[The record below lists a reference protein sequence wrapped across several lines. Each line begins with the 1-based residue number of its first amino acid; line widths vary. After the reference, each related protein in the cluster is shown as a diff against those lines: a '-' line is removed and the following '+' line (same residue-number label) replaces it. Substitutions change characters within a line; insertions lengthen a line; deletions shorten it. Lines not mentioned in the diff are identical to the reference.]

1 MAATAPPPHHPAVAP
16 GERAS
21 MFPDGRPSL
30 TPARATIVAPP
41 PPIGPW
47 QRFLDNSKL
56 SLDDLGGMAYLLRDA
71 AVATFARPFELKEI
85 IYQLESLG
93 LKSVTIALLTAL
105 FVGMVM
111 TVQFAF
117 GLERFGAT
125 DYVGR
130 VIGLSI
136 TRELAPALTALV
148 VGSRIGSGMAAELG
162 SMAVTEQID
171 AIRAL
176 GADPVK
182 KLVVPRLIAC
192 LILMPVLTIFA
203 DVIGFTGA
211 MGVAKLQFDTP
222 MGFFFRTALES
233 INMQDFMSGV
243 GKSPFFGVTIAVI
256 GCYYGMQTR
265 GGTEGVGR
273 STTRT
278 VVACAIAVLVAD
290 FFLTKLFLSVK
301 I

>member
-1 MAATAPPPHHPAVAP
+1 MTTDAPRTTQAPQSRMSMLPVAAPRKTWWELQVEGATA
-16 GERAS
+16 
-21 MFPDGRPSL
+21 F
-30 TPARATIVAPP
+30 
-41 PPIGPW
+41 
-47 QRFLDNSKL
+47 
-56 SLDDLGGMAYLLRDA
+56 LDDLGGMSIMLKDTAR
-71 AVATFARPFELKEI
+71 VVFARPFEFKEV
-85 IYQLESLG
+85 IYQVEQMG
-93 LKSVTIALLTAL
+93 VRSVSIALITAV

-136 TRELAPALTALV
+136 TRELAPSLTALV
-148 VGSRIGSGMAAELG
+148 VGSRIGSGMAAEIG

-176 GADPVK
+176 GADPLK
-182 KLVVPRLIAC
+182 KLVVPRLVAC
-192 LILMPVLTIFA
+192 LILIPVLALFA
-203 DVIGFTGA
+203 DVVGFAGA
-211 MGVAKLQFDTP
+211 MVVARLQFDTP

-233 INMQDFMSGV
+233 INMQDFMSGF
-243 GKSPFFGVTIAVI
+243 GKAPFFGVIIAVI

-273 STTRT
+273 ATTRT
-278 VVACAIAVLVAD
+278 VVASAIAILMSD
-290 FFLTKLFLSVK
+290 FFLTKFFLSL
-301 I
+301 

>member
-1 MAATAPPPHHPAVAP
+1 MSAAAPEPPPAP
-16 GERAS
+16 RSPS
-21 MFPDGRPSL
+21 ML
-30 TPARATIVAPP
+30 PP
-41 PPIGPW
+41 PPRHKPW
-47 QRFLDNSKL
+47 YAAQLESITVFLDE
-56 SLDDLGGMAYLLRDA
+56 LGGMAILFRDA
-71 AVATFARPFELKEI
+71 TLAAFARPFEWREVV
-85 IYQLESLG
+85 YQLEQMG
-93 LKSVTIALLTAL
+93 VKSISIALITAM

-136 TRELAPALTALV
+136 TRELAPSLTALV
-148 VGSRIGSGMAAELG
+148 VGSRIGSGMAAEIG

-182 KLVVPRLIAC
+182 KLVTPRLIAC
-192 LILMPVLTIFA
+192 VILIPVLALFA
-203 DVIGFTGA
+203 DVVGFGGA
-211 MGVAKLQFDTP
+211 MVVANLQFDTP
-222 MGFFFRTALES
+222 MGFFLRTALES
-233 INMQDFMSGV
+233 INMQDFMSGL
-243 GKSPFFGVTIAVI
+243 GKAPFFGVSIAMI

-273 STTRT
+273 ATTRT
-278 VVACAIAVLVAD
+278 VVVSAVSILVSD
-290 FFLTKLFLSVK
+290 FMLTKLFLSL
-301 I
+301 

>member
-1 MAATAPPPHHPAVAP
+1 MTAPQPEAHPQ
-16 GERAS
+16 RS
-21 MFPDGRPSL
+21 PS
-30 TPARATIVAPP
+30 IVPP
-41 PPIGPW
+41 PPKHTPW
-47 QRFLDNSKL
+47 YGAQLESAMIFLDE
-56 SLDDLGGMAYLLRDA
+56 LGGMAILFRDA
-71 AVATFARPFELKEI
+71 TVASFARPFEWREV
-85 IYQLESLG
+85 IYQLEQMG
-93 LKSVTIALLTAL
+93 VRSVSIALITAV

-136 TRELAPALTALV
+136 TRELAPSLTALV
-148 VGSRIGSGMAAELG
+148 VGSRIGSGMAAEIG

-182 KLVVPRLIAC
+182 KLVTPRLIAC
-192 LILMPVLTIFA
+192 VILIPVLALFA
-203 DVIGFTGA
+203 DVVGFGGA
-211 MGVAKLQFDTP
+211 MVVANLQFDTP
-222 MGFFFRTALES
+222 MGFFLRTALES
-233 INMQDFMSGV
+233 INMQDFMSGL
-243 GKSPFFGVTIAVI
+243 GKAPFFGVSIAMI

-273 STTRT
+273 ATTRT
-278 VVACAIAVLVAD
+278 VVVSAISILIAD
-290 FFLTKLFLSVK
+290 FMLTKLFLSL
-301 I
+301 

>member
-1 MAATAPPPHHPAVAP
+1 MPMPPDEAPDAAAAGDRPSLVP
-16 GERAS
+16 GGRAS
-21 MFPDGRPSL
+21 MLPPMPMPDTGSWEKSL
-30 TPARATIVAPP
+30 ER
-41 PPIGPW
+41 
-47 QRFLDNSKL
+47 SKEA
-56 SLDDLGGMAYLLRDA
+56 LDDLGGMGALLKDA
-71 AVATFARPFELKEI
+71 VVAVFARPFELREVV
-85 IYQLESLG
+85 YQLESMG
-93 LKSVTIALLTAL
+93 IRSVTIALLTAM

-136 TRELAPALTALV
+136 TRELAPALTAIV
-148 VGSRIGSGMAAELG
+148 VGSRIGSGMAAEIG
-162 SMAVTEQID
+162 AMAVTEQVD

-182 KLVVPRLIAC
+182 KLVVPRLVAC
-192 LILMPVLTIFA
+192 VILMPVLTVFA
-203 DVIGFTGA
+203 DVVGFAGA
-211 MGVAKLQFDTP
+211 MGVAKVQFDTP

-233 INMQDFMSGV
+233 INMQDFMSGL
-243 GKSPFFGVTIAVI
+243 GKSPFFGVTIAII
-256 GCYYGMQTR
+256 GCYYGMLTR

-278 VVACAIAVLVAD
+278 VVASAIAVLVAD
-290 FFLTKLFLSVK
+290 FLLTKLFLS
-301 I
+301 ISL

>member
-1 MAATAPPPHHPAVAP
+1 MNPPP
-16 GERAS
+16 ER
-21 MFPDGRPSL
+21 
-30 TPARATIVAPP
+30 PARAPSVVPP
-41 PPIGPW
+41 SPTSW
-47 QRFLDNSKL
+47 TRVQLQRSLAFLDE
-56 SLDDLGGMAYLLRDA
+56 LGGMSVLFKDA
-71 AVATFARPFELKEI
+71 VVASFARPFEWREVV
-85 IYQLESLG
+85 YQLETMG
-93 LKSVTIALLTAL
+93 VNSVSIALITAM

-136 TRELAPALTALV
+136 TRELAPSLTALV
-148 VGSRIGSGMAAELG
+148 VGSRIGSGMAAEIG

-182 KLVVPRLIAC
+182 KLVTPRLIAC
-192 LILMPVLTIFA
+192 VILIPVLALFA
-203 DVIGFTGA
+203 DVVGFGGA
-211 MGVAKLQFDTP
+211 MVVANLQFDTP

-233 INMQDFMSGV
+233 INMQDFMSGL
-243 GKSPFFGVTIAVI
+243 GKAPFFGVTIAMI

-273 STTRT
+273 ATTRT
-278 VVACAIAVLVAD
+278 VVVSAIAILVSD
-290 FFLTKLFLSVK
+290 FFLTKLFLSL
-301 I
+301 

>member
-1 MAATAPPPHHPAVAP
+1 VKVQL
-16 GERAS
+16 ER
-21 MFPDGRPSL
+21 SL
-30 TPARATIVAPP
+30 A
-41 PPIGPW
+41 
-47 QRFLDNSKL
+47 FLDE
-56 SLDDLGGMAYLLRDA
+56 LGGMSLLFKDA
-71 AVATFARPFELKEI
+71 VVACFARPFEWREVV
-85 IYQLESLG
+85 YQLEVMG
-93 LKSVTIALLTAL
+93 VKSVSIALITAV

-136 TRELAPALTALV
+136 TRELAPSLTALV
-148 VGSRIGSGMAAELG
+148 VGSRIGSGMAAEIG
-162 SMAVTEQID
+162 SMAVTEQLD

-182 KLVVPRLIAC
+182 KLVTPRLLAC
-192 LILMPVLTIFA
+192 VVLIPVLALFA
-203 DVIGFTGA
+203 DVVGFSGA
-211 MGVAKLQFDTP
+211 MVVARIQFDTP

-233 INMQDFMSGV
+233 INMQDFMSGF
-243 GKSPFFGVTIAVI
+243 GKAPFFGVIIAMI

-273 STTRT
+273 ATTRT
-278 VVACAIAVLVAD
+278 VVVSAIAILVSD
-290 FFLTKLFLSVK
+290 FFLTKLFLSL
-301 I
+301 

>member
-1 MAATAPPPHHPAVAP
+1 MTTDAPRTTQAPQSRMSMLPVAAPRKTWWELQVEGATA
-16 GERAS
+16 
-21 MFPDGRPSL
+21 F
-30 TPARATIVAPP
+30 
-41 PPIGPW
+41 
-47 QRFLDNSKL
+47 
-56 SLDDLGGMAYLLRDA
+56 LDDLGGMSIMLKDTAR
-71 AVATFARPFELKEI
+71 VVFARPFEFKEV
-85 IYQLESLG
+85 IYQVEQMG
-93 LKSVTIALLTAL
+93 VRSVSIALITAV

-136 TRELAPALTALV
+136 TRELAPSLTALV
-148 VGSRIGSGMAAELG
+148 VGSRIGSGMAAEIG

-176 GADPVK
+176 GADPLK

-192 LILMPVLTIFA
+192 LILIPVLALFA
-203 DVIGFTGA
+203 DVVGFAGA
-211 MGVAKLQFDTP
+211 MVVARLQFDTP

-233 INMQDFMSGV
+233 INMQDFMSGF
-243 GKSPFFGVTIAVI
+243 GKAPFFGVIIAVI

-273 STTRT
+273 ATTRT
-278 VVACAIAVLVAD
+278 VVASAIAILISD
-290 FFLTKLFLSVK
+290 FFLTKFFLSL
-301 I
+301 

>member
-1 MAATAPPPHHPAVAP
+1 M
-16 GERAS
+16 S
-21 MFPDGRPSL
+21 
-30 TPARATIVAPP
+30 PP
-41 PPIGPW
+41 PPPERPSRAPSIVPPPPEPW
-47 QRFLDNSKL
+47 MKAQLERSLAFLDE
-56 SLDDLGGMAYLLRDA
+56 LGGMSVLFKDA
-71 AVATFARPFELKEI
+71 VIACFARPFEWREVV
-85 IYQLESLG
+85 YQLEAMG
-93 LKSVTIALLTAL
+93 VKSVSIALITAM

-136 TRELAPALTALV
+136 TRELAPSLTALV
-148 VGSRIGSGMAAELG
+148 VGSRIGSGMAAEIG

-182 KLVVPRLIAC
+182 KLVAPRLIAC
-192 LILMPVLTIFA
+192 VILIPVLALFA
-203 DVIGFTGA
+203 DVVGFGGA
-211 MGVAKLQFDTP
+211 MVVARLQFDTP

-233 INMQDFMSGV
+233 INMQDFMSGL
-243 GKSPFFGVTIAVI
+243 GKAPFFGITIAMI

-273 STTRT
+273 ATTRT
-278 VVACAIAVLVAD
+278 VVVSAIAILVSD
-290 FFLTKLFLSVK
+290 FFLTKLFLSL
-301 I
+301 

>member
-1 MAATAPPPHHPAVAP
+1 MTAPQQEA
-16 GERAS
+16 
-21 MFPDGRPSL
+21 RPQRS
-30 TPARATIVAPP
+30 PSIIPP
-41 PPIGPW
+41 PPQAHKPW
-47 QRFLDNSKL
+47 YTAQIESATIFLDE
-56 SLDDLGGMAYLLRDA
+56 LGGMAILFRDA
-71 AVATFARPFELKEI
+71 TVASFARPFEWREV
-85 IYQLESLG
+85 IYQLEQMG
-93 LKSVTIALLTAL
+93 VRSVSIALITAV

-136 TRELAPALTALV
+136 TRELAPSLTALV
-148 VGSRIGSGMAAELG
+148 VGSRIGSGMAAEIG

-182 KLVVPRLIAC
+182 KLVTPRLIAC
-192 LILMPVLTIFA
+192 VILIPVLALFA
-203 DVIGFTGA
+203 DVVGFGGA
-211 MGVAKLQFDTP
+211 MVVANLQFDTP
-222 MGFFFRTALES
+222 MGFFLRTALES
-233 INMQDFMSGV
+233 INMQDFMSGL
-243 GKSPFFGVTIAVI
+243 GKAPFFGVSIAMI

-273 STTRT
+273 ATTRT
-278 VVACAIAVLVAD
+278 VVVSAISILIAD
-290 FFLTKLFLSVK
+290 FMLTKLFLSL
-301 I
+301 

>member
-1 MAATAPPPHHPAVAP
+1 MSTAPEPPRPPAP
-16 GERAS
+16 RSPS
-21 MFPDGRPSL
+21 ML
-30 TPARATIVAPP
+30 PP
-41 PPIGPW
+41 PPKHKPW
-47 QRFLDNSKL
+47 YTTQLEAITVFFDE
-56 SLDDLGGMAYLLRDA
+56 LGGMAILFRDA
-71 AVATFARPFELKEI
+71 TMAAFARPFEWREVV
-85 IYQLESLG
+85 YQLEQMG
-93 LKSVTIALLTAL
+93 VKSISIALITAV

-136 TRELAPALTALV
+136 TRELAPSLTALV
-148 VGSRIGSGMAAELG
+148 VGSRIGSGMAAEIG

-182 KLVVPRLIAC
+182 KLVTPRLIAC
-192 LILMPVLTIFA
+192 VILIPVLALFA
-203 DVIGFTGA
+203 DVVGFGGA
-211 MGVAKLQFDTP
+211 MFVANLQFDTP
-222 MGFFFRTALES
+222 MGFFLRTALES
-233 INMQDFMSGV
+233 ITMQDFMSGL
-243 GKSPFFGVTIAVI
+243 GKAPFFGVSIAMI

-273 STTRT
+273 ATTRT
-278 VVACAIAVLVAD
+278 VVVSAVSILVSD
-290 FFLTKLFLSVK
+290 FMLTKLFLSL
-301 I
+301 

>member
-1 MAATAPPPHHPAVAP
+1 MTTDAPRTTQAPQSRMSMLPVAAPRKTWWELQVEGATA
-16 GERAS
+16 
-21 MFPDGRPSL
+21 F
-30 TPARATIVAPP
+30 
-41 PPIGPW
+41 
-47 QRFLDNSKL
+47 
-56 SLDDLGGMAYLLRDA
+56 LDDLGGMSIMLKDTAR
-71 AVATFARPFELKEI
+71 VVFARPFEFKEV
-85 IYQLESLG
+85 IYQVEQMG
-93 LKSVTIALLTAL
+93 VRSVSIALITAV

-136 TRELAPALTALV
+136 TRELAPSLTALV
-148 VGSRIGSGMAAELG
+148 VGSRIGSGMAAEIG

-176 GADPVK
+176 GADPLK
-182 KLVVPRLIAC
+182 KLVVPRLLAC
-192 LILMPVLTIFA
+192 LILIPVLALFA
-203 DVIGFTGA
+203 DVVGFAGA
-211 MGVAKLQFDTP
+211 MVVARLQFDTP

-233 INMQDFMSGV
+233 INMQDFMSGF
-243 GKSPFFGVTIAVI
+243 GKAPFFGVIIAVI

-273 STTRT
+273 ATTRT
-278 VVACAIAVLVAD
+278 VVASAIAILMSD
-290 FFLTKLFLSVK
+290 FFLTKFFLSL
-301 I
+301 

>member
-1 MAATAPPPHHPAVAP
+1 MTTTPPPARESLVP
-16 GERAS
+16 
-21 MFPDGRPSL
+21 GRPSAVSL
-30 TPARATIVAPP
+30 FIPP
-41 PPIGPW
+41 KDTRSFW
-47 QRFLDNSKL
+47 QKWWENAQQSFEDV
-56 SLDDLGGMAYLLRDA
+56 GGMAILLVDA
-71 AVATFARPFELKEI
+71 VKAMVARPFEFRELVNQI
-85 IYQLESLG
+85 ESMG
-93 LKSVTIALLTAL
+93 VKSVSIALITAL

-162 SMAVTEQID
+162 AMAVTEQID

-182 KLVVPRLIAC
+182 KLVVPRLLAC
-192 LILMPVLTIFA
+192 VLLIPVLSLFA
-203 DVIGFTGA
+203 DIVGFAGA
-211 MGVAKLQFDTP
+211 MGVARLQFDTP
-222 MGFFFRTALES
+222 MGFFYRTALES
-233 INMQDFMSGV
+233 ITMQDFLSGV
-243 GKSPFFGVTIAVI
+243 GKAPFFGIAIAII
-256 GCYYGMQTR
+256 GCYYGMGTR

-278 VVACAIAVLVAD
+278 VVASAIAVLVAD
-290 FFLTKLFLSVK
+290 FFLTKLFLSA
-301 I
+301 

>member
-1 MAATAPPPHHPAVAP
+1 MTTDAPRTTQAPQSRMSMLPVAAPRKTWWELQVEGATA
-16 GERAS
+16 
-21 MFPDGRPSL
+21 F
-30 TPARATIVAPP
+30 
-41 PPIGPW
+41 
-47 QRFLDNSKL
+47 
-56 SLDDLGGMAYLLRDA
+56 LDDLGGMSIMLKDTAR
-71 AVATFARPFELKEI
+71 VVFARPFEFKEV
-85 IYQLESLG
+85 IYQVEQMG
-93 LKSVTIALLTAL
+93 VRSVSIALITAV

-136 TRELAPALTALV
+136 TRELAPSLTALV
-148 VGSRIGSGMAAELG
+148 VGSRIGSGMAAEIG

-176 GADPVK
+176 GADPLK

-192 LILMPVLTIFA
+192 LILIPVLALFA
-203 DVIGFTGA
+203 DVVGFAGA
-211 MGVAKLQFDTP
+211 MVVARLQFDTP

-233 INMQDFMSGV
+233 INMQDFMSGF
-243 GKSPFFGVTIAVI
+243 GKAPFFGVIIAVI

-273 STTRT
+273 ATTRT
-278 VVACAIAVLVAD
+278 VVASAIAILMSD
-290 FFLTKLFLSVK
+290 FFLTKFFLSL
-301 I
+301 

>member
-1 MAATAPPPHHPAVAP
+1 MKAQL
-16 GERAS
+16 ER
-21 MFPDGRPSL
+21 SL
-30 TPARATIVAPP
+30 A
-41 PPIGPW
+41 
-47 QRFLDNSKL
+47 FLDE
-56 SLDDLGGMAYLLRDA
+56 LGGMSVLFKDA
-71 AVATFARPFELKEI
+71 VIASFARPFEWREVV
-85 IYQLESLG
+85 YQLEAMG
-93 LKSVTIALLTAL
+93 VKSVSIALITAM

-136 TRELAPALTALV
+136 TRELAPSLTALV
-148 VGSRIGSGMAAELG
+148 VGSRIGSGMAAEIG

-182 KLVVPRLIAC
+182 KLVAPRLIAC
-192 LILMPVLTIFA
+192 VILIPVLALFA
-203 DVIGFTGA
+203 DVVGFGGA
-211 MGVAKLQFDTP
+211 MVVARLQFDTP

-233 INMQDFMSGV
+233 INMQDFMSGL
-243 GKSPFFGVTIAVI
+243 GKAPFFGITIAMI

-273 STTRT
+273 ATTRT
-278 VVACAIAVLVAD
+278 VVVSAIAILVSD
-290 FFLTKLFLSVK
+290 FFLTKLFLSL
-301 I
+301 

>member
-1 MAATAPPPHHPAVAP
+1 MPP
-16 GERAS
+16 
-21 MFPDGRPSL
+21 GRPSL
-30 TPARATIVAPP
+30 VAPAP
-41 PPIGPW
+41 VVSAWRSYIE
-47 QRFLDNSKL
+47 NSKQ
-56 SLDDLGGMAYLLRDA
+56 SLDDLGGMTILLRDA
-71 AVATFARPFELKEI
+71 VVATFARPFELKEI

-182 KLVVPRLIAC
+182 KLVVPRLMAC

-203 DVIGFTGA
+203 DVIGFSGA

-233 INMQDFMSGV
+233 INMQDFMSGI
-243 GKSPFFGVTIAVI
+243 GKSPFFGITIAVI
-256 GCYYGMQTR
+256 GCYYGMNTR

-278 VVACAIAVLVAD
+278 VVAAAIAVLVAD

>member
-1 MAATAPPPHHPAVAP
+1 MTSAPKPSLPPPRMSIPP
-16 GERAS
+16 GTPSIPPKPPEPPMFEGLRRAAREGLEHLGAMS
-21 MFPDGRPSL
+21 VL
-30 TPARATIVAPP
+30 TWDTLKAIP
-41 PPIGPW
+41 
-47 QRFLDNSKL
+47 K
-56 SLDDLGGMAYLLRDA
+56 
-71 AVATFARPFELKEI
+71 RPFEFYQLV
-85 IYQLESLG
+85 YQLEQMGVRSFA
-93 LKSVTIALLTAL
+93 IAAITAI

-136 TRELAPALTALV
+136 TRELAPSLTALV
-148 VGSRIGSGMAAELG
+148 VGARIGSGMAAEIG

-176 GADPVK
+176 GADPIK

-192 LILMPVLTIFA
+192 VILIPVLALFA
-203 DVIGFTGA
+203 DVVGFAGA
-211 MGVAKLQFDTP
+211 MVVARLQFGTQ

-233 INMQDFMSGV
+233 VRMQDFLSGV
-243 GKSPFFGVTIAVI
+243 GKAPFFGVAIAII
-256 GCYYGMQTR
+256 GCYNGMTTR

-278 VVACAIAVLVAD
+278 VVAAAIAVLVAD
-290 FFLTKLFLSVK
+290 FILTKLFLSL
-301 I
+301 

>member
-1 MAATAPPPHHPAVAP
+1 MSPPT
-16 GERAS
+16 ERLSRLPS
-21 MFPDGRPSL
+21 ML
-30 TPARATIVAPP
+30 PP
-41 PPIGPW
+41 PPPEPW
-47 QRFLDNSKL
+47 IKL
-56 SLDDLGGMAYLLRDA
+56 QLKRASVFLDDLGGMSILLKDA
-71 AVATFARPFELKEI
+71 VMACFARPFEWREVV
-85 IYQLESLG
+85 YQLESMG
-93 LKSVTIALLTAL
+93 VNSVSIALITAM

-136 TRELAPALTALV
+136 CRELAPALTALV
-148 VGSRIGSGMAAELG
+148 VGSRIGSGMAAEIG

-182 KLVVPRLIAC
+182 KLVTPRLIAC
-192 LILMPVLTIFA
+192 VILIPVLALFA
-203 DVIGFTGA
+203 DVVGFGGA
-211 MGVAKLQFDTP
+211 MVVAYLQFDTP

-233 INMQDFMSGV
+233 INMQDFMSGL
-243 GKSPFFGVTIAVI
+243 GKAPFFGVTTAMI

-273 STTRT
+273 ATTRT
-278 VVACAIAVLVAD
+278 VVVCAIGILISD
-290 FFLTKLFLSVK
+290 FFLTKLFLSL
-301 I
+301 

>member
-1 MAATAPPPHHPAVAP
+1 MSA
-16 GERAS
+16 E
-21 MFPDGRPSL
+21 
-30 TPARATIVAPP
+30 PARTEAPQRAPSIVPTPPKAPAWTDAQLEKAL
-41 PPIGPW
+41 I
-47 QRFLDNSKL
+47 FLDE
-56 SLDDLGGMAYLLRDA
+56 LGGMAILFRDA
-71 AVATFARPFELKEI
+71 TVASFARPFEWREV
-85 IYQLESLG
+85 IYQLEQMG
-93 LKSVTIALLTAL
+93 VRSVSIALITAV

-136 TRELAPALTALV
+136 TRELAPSLTALV
-148 VGSRIGSGMAAELG
+148 VGSRIGSGMAAEIG

-182 KLVVPRLIAC
+182 KLVTPRLIAC
-192 LILMPVLTIFA
+192 VILIPVLALFA
-203 DVIGFTGA
+203 DVVGFGGA
-211 MGVAKLQFDTP
+211 MVVANLQFDTP
-222 MGFFFRTALES
+222 MGFFLRTALES
-233 INMQDFMSGV
+233 INMQDFMSGL
-243 GKSPFFGVTIAVI
+243 GKAPFFGVSIAMI

-273 STTRT
+273 ATTRT
-278 VVACAIAVLVAD
+278 VVVSAISILVAD
-290 FFLTKLFLSVK
+290 FMLTKLFLSL
-301 I
+301 